1 VIHDDE
7 IDESH
12 KSQLDLKFEYEV
24 YLLHNKNKNLNWA
37 FEVFL
42 KVFALDMLRY
52 IGKQSGEFVE
62 SVLQKKRKA
71 TAGRICRKGR
81 L

>member
-1 VIHDDE
+1 MIHDDE